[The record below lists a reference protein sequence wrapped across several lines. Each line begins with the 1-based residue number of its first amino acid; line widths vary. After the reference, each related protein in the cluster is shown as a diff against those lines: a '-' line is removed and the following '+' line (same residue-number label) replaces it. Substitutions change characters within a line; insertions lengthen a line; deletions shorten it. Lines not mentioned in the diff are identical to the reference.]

1 LVSNLKQTYWS
12 KVFVKVVVVFL
23 ILLISDFLVAN
34 LFGSQIRSVA
44 SYFFGDNPRI
54 TLSILLFIEG
64 GLFLALG
71 SLWSLGS
78 SENVSYG
85 LYRKNYSSFNKEDW
99 KNRTDQ
105 ARNPNDVI
113 KIFLIVGALTLI
125 TATVIVL
132 I

>member
-1 LVSNLKQTYWS
+1 LVSELKQTYWS
-12 KVFVKVVVVFL
+12 KIFVKVAVVFL
-23 ILLISDFLVAN
+23 FLLISDFLVAN
-34 LFGSQIRSVA
+34 LFGSQIRSAA
-44 SYFFGDNPRI
+44 SYFFGDNLQT

-71 SLWSLGS
+71 SIWSLGS

-85 LYRKNYSSFNKEDW
+85 LYRKNYGSFNKEDW
-99 KNRTDQ
+99 KNRKDQ
-105 ARNPNDVI
+105 ARNPNAVI

-125 TATVIVL
+125 TAIVIVL